1 MTAVRVAGQSSAREC
16 PRTPKYRGGGGNHHW
31 TSRGGNHHWTSR
43 GGNHHWEIS
52 FSVVE
57 TATGLGVETTTGIL
71 FFQPLES
78 MPQSRSLNSGAYCAA
93 GVRNHE
99 HL

>member
-1 MTAVRVAGQSSAREC
+1 VWRGSLALGSALGPQNIEV
-16 PRTPKYRGGGGNHHW
+16 G
-31 TSRGGNHHWTSR
+31 
-43 GGNHHWEIS
+43 
-52 FSVVE
+52 VE
-57 TATGLGVETTTGIL
+57 TTTGLVGVETTTGIL

-99 HL
+99 HLFMTIYLRIAKFVI